1 MGGVA
6 GRAKP
11 SALSSNSY
19 SCKTVSSEEEVTDDE
34 RDKAGVDVG
43 DLPLVRARAS
53 ACDRADR

>member
-11 SALSSNSY
+11 SEFSNSY
-19 SCKTVSSEEEVTDDE
+19 SCKIVSSEEEVTDDE

-43 DLPLVRARAS
+43 VFPPVLARAS
-53 ACDRADR
+53 ACDRAER

>member
-11 SALSSNSY
+11 SALFSNSY
-19 SCKTVSSEEEVTDDE
+19 SCKTVSSDEEVTDDE

-43 DLPLVRARAS
+43 DLPPVLARAS
-53 ACDRADR
+53 ACDRAER